1 MFRIRLRS
9 TSWLTLAS
17 LVVVM
22 AATFAILSLAGCGS
36 STQLTDMWRDPQ
48 YNAPPMQ
55 DVLVLSMRR
64 NPAMRRAWED
74 GFVKELGQH
83 NIQATPSYRMFPEQL
98 PDTAAILTAVRDQG
112 YDGLLINYPAGR
124 DVEHRYVPGYATVQP
139 VTYRSPWTGYYYT
152 RWRNVYEPGYV
163 TDDQLVY
170 NEVQLWDVRGEDDQL
185 IWAGTTETVN
195 PTSSRDVNHEI
206 GNVIVPELV
215 NQGILG
221 R

>member
-1 MFRIRLRS
+1 MFRHPLRS
-9 TSWLTLAS
+9 TPWLSLAA
-17 LVVVM
+17 VM
-22 AATFAILSLAGCGS
+22 IGLGAALAIGSLAGCGA
-36 STQLTDMWRDPQ
+36 STNLTDMWRDPA

-74 GFVKELGQH
+74 GFVKEMSEH
-83 NIQATPSYRMFPEQL
+83 NIQATPSYRMFPDQL
-98 PDTAAILTAVRDQG
+98 PDTGAVMSAVRDQG
-112 YDGLLINYPAGR
+112 FDGLLINYPAGR
-124 DVEHRYVPGYATVQP
+124 DVERRYVPGYVTTQP

-152 RWRNVYEPGYV
+152 RWRSVYEPGYV

-185 IWAGTTETVN
+185 IWTGTTETVN
-195 PTSSRDVNHEI
+195 PTSSRDVNKEI
-206 GNVIVPELV
+206 GEVIVPELV
-215 NQGILG
+215 SQGILS